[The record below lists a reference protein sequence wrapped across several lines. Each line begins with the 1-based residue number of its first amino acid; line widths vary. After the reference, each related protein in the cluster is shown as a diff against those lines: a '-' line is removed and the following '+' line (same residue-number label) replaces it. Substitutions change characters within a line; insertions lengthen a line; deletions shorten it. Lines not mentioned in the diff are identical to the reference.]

1 MIYQEID
8 IKISDAC
15 LGKRS
20 DTTPKLYAYI
30 PSNSEEIEA
39 NRKRKT
45 VLLCPGGGYEFTS
58 DREAEPVA
66 LRLLGEGV
74 NVFVLRYSVA
84 PASFPTALCE
94 VATAIA
100 LIRER
105 KDEWNVDENH
115 IIVGGFS
122 AGGHLAGSLAT
133 LWHTEFLEQQT
144 QLLKEQYKP
153 NAIMLAYP
161 VVTSGVHA
169 HTGSFKHLLQGEDT
183 YRSMVSL
190 EKNVTEH
197 MPPTFIWHTYDD
209 TTVPVEN
216 SLLLAMEMKKNYIPL
231 ELHIY
236 PQGVHGLSLANAETA
251 HPSNAAC
258 INERCQSWVSLF
270 ATWMKSL

>member
-1 MIYQEID
+1 MIYQKID

-15 LGKRS
+15 QGKRS
-20 DTTPKLYAYI
+20 DITPKLYAYI

-45 VLLCPGGGYEFTS
+45 ILLCPGGGYEFTS

-161 VVTSGVHA
+161 VVTSGIHA
-169 HTGSFKHLLQGEDT
+169 HAGSFEHLLQGEDT
-183 YRSMVSL
+183 YRSMVSI
-190 EKNVTEH
+190 EENVSEH

-216 SLLLAMEMKKNYIPL
+216 SLLLAMEMKKNHIPL

-236 PQGVHGLSLANAETA
+236 PKGVHGLALANAETA
-251 HPSNAAC
+251 NPSNDAC
-258 INERCQSWVSLF
+258 INERCQSWVPLF
-270 ATWMKSL
+270 VEWMKSL